1 MLYNDDMSRTLP
13 LEVTMSE
20 FRDNLSAYLDAAE
33 NGATITITRRG
44 RPSAK
49 LAAAK
54 EVPEAIDLTE
64 LRALRTSLGVRAQE
78 SAVVAARQE
87 ERY

>member
-1 MLYNDDMSRTLP
+1 MSKLLP

-20 FRDNLSAYLDAAE
+20 FRENLSAYLDAAE

-49 LAAAK
+49 LAAA
-54 EVPEAIDLTE
+54 EEAPEAINLAG
-64 LRALRTSLGVRAQE
+64 LKAFRASLGVRAQE
-78 SAVVAARQE
+78 SAVVTTRRD

>member
-1 MLYNDDMSRTLP
+1 
-13 LEVTMSE
+13 MSE

-49 LAAAK
+49 LAAAG
-54 EVPEAIDLTE
+54 EVPEAIDLAE
-64 LRALRTSLGVRAQE
+64 LRAFRALLGVRAAE
-78 SAVVAARQE
+78 SAIVAARQD